1 VLSEVQSG
9 SAAEEA
15 GLQRGDV
22 VEEVNHKSVTAVDQ
36 FQAAV
41 SQAGNQPLLL
51 LINRGG
57 SHLFVVVPAS

>member
-1 VLSEVQSG
+1 
-9 SAAEEA
+9 
-15 GLQRGDV
+15 
-22 VEEVNHKSVTAVDQ
+22 VDQ